1 MMHGREVW
9 LATRSLLTVLSSAG
23 TSAPDGLEAARAAI
37 LTIWLLSHI
46 MLGRMGTKAM
56 THDFDALLE
65 QIDREAKAEG
75 PQAVAALHALQVKYR
90 MLNQIIEARRALR
103 LTQKDLAE
111 KAGLGQAEVSKIERG
126 RKSPT
131 LDTYSRLAA
140 ALDLEVPGLARRR
153 HPRNAA

>member
-1 MMHGREVW
+1 M
-9 LATRSLLTVLSSAG
+9 S
-23 TSAPDGLEAARAAI
+23 
-37 LTIWLLSHI
+37 
-46 MLGRMGTKAM
+46 
-56 THDFDALLE
+56 HDFDKLLQ

-75 PQAVAALHALQVKYR
+75 PQAVAELRALRVKYR
-90 MLNQIIEARRALR
+90 MLNQLIEGRRALH

-140 ALDLEVPGLARRR
+140 ALGFEVPPLNRPRPR
-153 HPRNAA
+153 HRGRAA